1 MVLIVV
7 GTAITAGVGPPVV
20 DVALSVDSNSRGG
33 IGHESPF
40 TGTGARAVGFHGG
53 IVTAGNSVG
62 LMLAETEVVF
72 TPARLGAEWPNR
84 RGLRSSSVRA
94 ACCCRVPLRPRRGR
108 AAGPAVRG
116 RGTRQVMLAGGPGT
130 TALTEGGAEGQV
142 LTYHGRRKPTWEAP
156 SGGGLEVAEADGAPD
171 VAGVT
176 RLELVGASLT
186 DDGGG
191 QVTVAARVNAGGV
204 SYGDDGDIST
214 LAYEDEPAA
223 GALDAVARADHVH
236 GMPAA
241 ASPGKTTSPPGSI
254 RP

>member
-1 MVLIVV
+1 MLLPSPRFGLV
-7 GTAITAGVGPPVV
+7 AGVPP
-20 DVALSVDSNSRGG
+20 
-33 IGHESPF
+33 
-40 TGTGARAVGFHGG
+40 
-53 IVTAGNSVG
+53 
-62 LMLAETEVVF
+62 
-72 TPARLGAEWPNR
+72 
-84 RGLRSSSVRA
+84 GLRFEVE
-94 ACCCRVPLRPRRGR
+94 
-108 AAGPAVRG
+108 GP
-116 RGTRQVMLAGGPGT
+116 RQVMLAGGPET

-191 QVTVAARVNAGGV
+191 QVTVSVNAGGV

-236 GMPAA
+236 
-241 ASPGKTTSPPGSI
+241 ASRGGQPPGKTTSPPRSI